1 MVTSV
6 TCSSFSVL
14 NSVSWVWLWGRTLFL
29 CLSACLGVTPLFG
42 YFPSQLL
49 QEAVVKL
56 DLNTH
61 LRCCLQFLEMEWLGQ
76 MAVSFEK

>member
-1 MVTSV
+1 M
-6 TCSSFSVL
+6 
-14 NSVSWVWLWGRTLFL
+14 FL

-61 LRCCLQFLEMEWLGQ
+61 LRCCLQFLEMGWLGQ

>member
-1 MVTSV
+1 M
-6 TCSSFSVL
+6 
-14 NSVSWVWLWGRTLFL
+14 
-29 CLSACLGVTPLFG
+29 FG

-49 QEAVVKL
+49 QEAAVKL